1 MRTLTPIRVAVA
13 LLLLAT
19 LALTACGSDAES
31 AEGSRTIELGM
42 EDSGGTVTAQPGDE
56 IVVTLESN
64 ASTGFAWVLVTEP
77 ASEVVDLVDSEY
89 AEPEDTGLVGAPGE
103 EVWTFVATGEGTTAI
118 AMSYQRSSGETAGEP
133 FDLTVLVRSA

>member
-1 MRTLTPIRVAVA
+1 MRTLVPSRVAWA

-31 AEGSRTIELGM
+31 AEGGRTIELGM
-42 EDSGGTVTAQPGDE
+42 EDSGGTVTARPGDE
-56 IVVTLESN
+56 ILVTLESN

-89 AEPEDTGLVGAPGE
+89 VAPETDLVGAGGE

-118 AMSYQRSSGETAGEP
+118 AMSYQRSSGEAAGEP
-133 FDLTVLVRSA
+133 FDLTVLVQPV